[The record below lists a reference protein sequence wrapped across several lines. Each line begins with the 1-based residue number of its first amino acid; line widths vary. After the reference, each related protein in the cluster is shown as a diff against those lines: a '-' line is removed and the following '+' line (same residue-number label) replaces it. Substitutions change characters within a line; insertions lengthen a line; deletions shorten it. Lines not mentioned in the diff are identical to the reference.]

1 MELKVYWQILKKRGW
16 IILLAA
22 LITGAAAFG
31 FSRLQE
37 PIYRARILVSVRP
50 ARADFGLT
58 SSTKDLLRNFQTNLL
73 THNMA
78 QKVIDRAQLDM
89 NSYELLAEVEVN
101 PEPDRFVMEIVAK
114 DPDPQT
120 AVTIVQTM
128 AQIFVDEQ
136 QAWNQEQD
144 KRDRI
149 DVWIVDNARDA
160 PQWRPNPKMNA
171 VAGFILGAIIGALIV
186 FGLEWAESAY
196 IRTSDDME
204 RAMGVR
210 VLGAIPESKSGK
222 RKARQ
227 TSS

>member
-1 MELKVYWQILKKRGW
+1 MELKTYWQILKKRGW

-31 FSRLQE
+31 FSRFQK
-37 PIYRARILVSVRP
+37 PVYRARILVSVRP

-73 THNMA
+73 THRMA

-89 NSYELLAEVEVN
+89 NSYELLSEVEVN

-120 AVTIVQTM
+120 SVTIVQTM

-136 QAWNQEQD
+136 EAWNTEQD

-149 DVWIVDNARDA
+149 DVWIVDDARDA
-160 PQWRPNPKMNA
+160 PQWKPKPKMNA
-171 VAGFILGAIIGALIV
+171 LAGLILGALLGSLIV

-196 IRTSDDME
+196 IRTSSDME
-204 RAMGVR
+204 RTLGIR
-210 VLGAIPESKSGK
+210 VLGAIPGRKGSK
-222 RKARQ
+222 RK
-227 TSS
+227 TIS